1 MLKISLIVW
10 IMLGT
15 TLAGI
20 CMIAVLMF
28 PNLPGM
34 TAIPFAVALGFIIAI
49 PLSYMIAREIS
60 ALR

>member
-10 IMLGT
+10 IILGT

-20 CMIAVLMF
+20 CMIAALMF
-28 PNLPGM
+28 PNLPQM
-34 TAIPFAVALGFIIAI
+34 TTIPLAVAAGFIVAI
-49 PLSYMIAREIS
+49 PLSYMIARQIS